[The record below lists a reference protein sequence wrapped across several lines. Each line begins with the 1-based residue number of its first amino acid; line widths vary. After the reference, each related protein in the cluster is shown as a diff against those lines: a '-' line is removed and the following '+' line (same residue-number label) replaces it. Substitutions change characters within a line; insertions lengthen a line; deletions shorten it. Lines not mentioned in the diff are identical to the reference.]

1 MMLILMH
8 YYRNV
13 TNCVRKANLIPL
25 IFDNQ
30 ITPPLFFINLYQ
42 HAFTQH
48 NKAFPPLFFIY
59 TQFTEKILPVA
70 EIMHTCCAKQFSMIS
85 LAGLLK

>member
-1 MMLILMH
+1 MMLMLIH

-13 TNCVRKANLIPL
+13 TNCVGKANLIPL

-30 ITPPLFFINLYQ
+30 ITPLLFFINLFQ
-42 HAFTQH
+42 HAFAQGRQ
-48 NKAFPPLFFIY
+48 AFPPLFLIY
-59 TQFTEKILPVA
+59 TQFTEKMLPVA
-70 EIMHTCCAKQFSMIS
+70 EIIHTCCAKQFSLIF